1 MEKLMSTLVPIIDLG
16 RFVQGTE
23 EERAATIAS
32 VQAALVDVGF
42 FMLTNHGVA
51 GDLIASLEKAAL
63 EFFDLP
69 IEEKNRYSPGGKRAN
84 RGYGAVGSRTI
95 GKTEDKTL
103 LPSLQE
109 GFGISAVDVP
119 EDDPFYKTDIAK
131 DIFVKNNW
139 PSQPASFEPLAT
151 AYYREM
157 SRLFKEIMGLLAVA
171 LKLPQNYFDPMLS
184 KHGSVLRLVHYPELD
199 QEPLPGEVRAGAH
212 TDTGTLTILHIDDT
226 PAALQV
232 LTRSGEWIDINK
244 IPGAYVINI
253 GDLMMRWTNDIWTSN
268 LHRVANPPFVN
279 GRTSRRLSI
288 VYFCQTNY
296 DTLVE
301 CLPTCTSAENPPK
314 YPPVIA
320 SQYSSQR
327 AAERFGIIPV
337 A

>member
-1 MEKLMSTLVPIIDLG
+1 MTTEVPIIDLG
-16 RFVQGTE
+16 RFIHGGET
-23 EERAATIAS
+23 ERAETVAA

-42 FMLTNHGVA
+42 LMLSNHGVPE
-51 GDLIASLEKAAL
+51 DLISNLEKAAL
-63 EFFDLP
+63 DFFDLP
-69 IEEKNRYSPGGKRAN
+69 PDQKNLCSPGGKKAN
-84 RGYGAVGSRTI
+84 RGYGAVGTRTI

-103 LPSLQE
+103 PPSLQE

-119 EDDPFYKTDIAK
+119 QADPYYQTDVAK
-131 DIFVKNNW
+131 EIFVPNQW
-139 PSQPASFEPLAT
+139 PAHPQEFGPLAV

-157 SRLFKEIMGLLAVA
+157 SRLFGQTMGLLAVA
-171 LKLPQNYFDPMLS
+171 LNLPETYFEPMLS

-199 QEPLPGEVRAGAH
+199 REPGPGEVRAGAH

-232 LTRSGEWIDINK
+232 RTRSGTWIDINK
-244 IPGAYVINI
+244 VPGTFVINI
-253 GDLMMRWTNDIWTSN
+253 GDLMMRWTNDLWTSN
-268 LHRVANPPFVN
+268 LHRVENPPLIN
-279 GRTSRRLSI
+279 GRSSRRLSI

-301 CLPTCTSAENPPK
+301 CLPGCSSASNPPK
-314 YPPVIA
+314 YAPVIA

-327 AAERFGIIPV
+327 AAERFGIAAV